1 MIFFINYFVLNLLN
15 IIIRFMNDVI
25 WLLYDYVVILFLIVY
40 SIYKFFFL
48 EGLVFIL
55 NRKFVWDLGC
65 LIFIFY

>member
-25 WLLYDYVVILFLIVY
+25 RLLYDYVVILFLIVR

-48 EGLVFIL
+48 EGLVFI
-55 NRKFVWDLGC
+55 
-65 LIFIFY
+65 